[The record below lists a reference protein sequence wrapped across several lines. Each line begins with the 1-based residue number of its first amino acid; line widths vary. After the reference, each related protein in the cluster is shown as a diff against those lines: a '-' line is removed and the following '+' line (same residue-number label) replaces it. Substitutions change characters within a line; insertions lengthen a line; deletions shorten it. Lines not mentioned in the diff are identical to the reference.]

1 MTKYDTIFFKYKHYF
16 CHSNQYKAKNMSIDM
31 DSPQLA
37 ALREEIEALVGKMY
51 SHSNFTHLSGLIG
64 YKCKEHISVTTLER
78 IWGYSTR
85 NASKISVRTL
95 DVIARFIDHTD
106 WEAYCKYLHEK
117 YHRSS
122 EIFQT
127 AGAINSCDL
136 AAGTKVRIAWLPD
149 RVCVVE
155 YLGGNRY
162 VAVECENSR
171 MRPGDTFTCLTI
183 QKGRE
188 LYMDNFTHC
197 GEESAGECYVVGQI
211 SGVTTAEIIKD

>member
-1 MTKYDTIFFKYKHYF
+1 
-16 CHSNQYKAKNMSIDM
+16 MSINI

-37 ALREEIEALVGKMY
+37 ALREEIEELVGKMY

-95 DVIARFIDHTD
+95 DVLARFVECDN
-106 WEAYCKYLHEK
+106 WEEYCKRLREK
-117 YHRSS
+117 FQRGS
-122 EIFQT
+122 EIFRAT
-127 AGAINSCDL
+127 GAINSNDL
-136 AAGTKVRIAWLPD
+136 TSGTKVRIAWQPD
-149 RVCVVE
+149 RICVIE

-162 VAVECENSR
+162 VAVKCENSS
-171 MRPGDTFTCLTI
+171 MKPGDTFTCLTI

-188 LYMDNFTHC
+188 LYLENFTRC
-197 GEESAGECYVVGQI
+197 GKEPAGECYVVGQI
-211 SGVTTAEIIKD
+211 SGLTTAEVIKD

>member
-1 MTKYDTIFFKYKHYF
+1 
-16 CHSNQYKAKNMSIDM
+16 M

-37 ALREEIEALVGKMY
+37 ALREEIEELVGKMY

-95 DVIARFIDHTD
+95 DVIARFVECDD
-106 WEAYCKYLHEK
+106 WEEYCKRLHEK
-117 YHRSS
+117 FQRGS
-122 EIFQT
+122 EIFRAT
-127 AGAINSCDL
+127 GGINSNDL
-136 AAGTKVRIAWLPD
+136 TTGTKVRIAWQPD
-149 RVCVVE
+149 RICVIE

-162 VAVECENSR
+162 VAVKCENSS
-171 MRPGDTFTCLTI
+171 MKPGDTFTCLTI

-188 LYMDNFTHC
+188 LYMENFTRC
-197 GEESAGECYVVGQI
+197 GKEPAGECYVVGQI
-211 SGVTTAEIIKD
+211 SGLTTAEVIKD